1 MQDNISIMKI
11 LREFKADLKKLYG
24 NKLKDIILYGSYA
37 RVEENEDSDIDLAI
51 ILRGNILPLKEIDRM
66 TEIACD
72 IDLKYDTLLSI
83 HPVSED
89 DFNSLMTPLSVNI
102 RDEGIQV

>member
-1 MQDNISIMKI
+1 MKI